1 MLFVVL
7 VYDVDESRVAK
18 VLKVCR
24 KYLTWI
30 QRSVFQGEITEGN
43 LELLKNELSRLIK
56 DEDSIVFYLT
66 PSKKNIKREVMGA
79 GLKEENFL

>member
-7 VYDVDESRVAK
+7 VYDVDESRVAR

-79 GLKEENFL
+79 GLKGENFL

>member
-79 GLKEENFL
+79 GLKGENFL